1 LKFPVEDKSV
11 IVSFCLA
18 STLRVPSR
26 RGTGLLLVFSGLTVL
41 LCGCAALNPAFVN
54 LFDPSGSSSFATLP
68 NAPGHVVIAMS
79 NQTEVDERLLDYLLP
94 KMNLSDPEEQAL
106 RPRIRMRVRITY
118 VDGTFQTVEFID
130 GSSNLVDPAFDAQSV
145 PDLNQNDLNNAVV
158 LCDVARVE
166 LEPGTNV
173 EVYLPTEII
182 QYQLVES
189 TGIGGD
195 TVVTFEQRG
204 ILAPVFW
211 PIQVNV
217 VDEDGNV
224 TLQRNV
230 GVRDVP
236 SPTPNVIC
244 GSVVVF
250 TVQGSLAVPFLDV
263 VSPDTPSVDQDD
275 LETVSRIGGRYQF
288 IVTVQ

>member
-1 LKFPVEDKSV
+1 M
-11 IVSFCLA
+11 VSCCLT
-18 STLRVPSR
+18 STHKPGGWR
-26 RGTGLLLVFSGLTVL
+26 RAWLLVAFGGLGVM
-41 LCGCAALNPAFVN
+41 LCGCT
-54 LFDPSGSSSFATLP
+54 GSASLP
-68 NAPGHVVIAMS
+68 NAPGHVVIVFS
-79 NQTEVDERLLDYLLP
+79 NQTDIDERLLTFLKP
-94 KMNLSDPEEQAL
+94 KLNLTDAQVRAL

-118 VDGTFQTVEFID
+118 VDGTFQTVEFLE
-130 GSSNLVDPAFDAQSV
+130 GSTNLVDPAFDAQSV
-145 PDLNQNDLNNAVV
+145 PDLNQNDLNNTVV

-166 LEPGTNV
+166 LEPRTNV
-173 EVYLPTEII
+173 EVYLPVEII

-189 TGIGGD
+189 TGTGGD

-204 ILAPVFW
+204 ALAPVFW
-211 PIQVNV
+211 PIQVDV

-250 TVQGSLAVPFLDV
+250 TVQGTLAVPFLDV

-275 LETVSRIGGRYQF
+275 LATVSRIGGRYEF
-288 IVTVQ
+288 SVTVQ